1 VEVVE
6 FFERRRITAR
16 GVDVVEGTV
25 TAPITVT
32 LHDQRISVSQ
42 SAHGSVIVRAEALL
56 EGADSVT
63 CDGEFC
69 PFLVFETRSPES
81 VDNFIGEADELS
93 PRVAFIANAGIG
105 DATSR

>member
-63 CDGEFC
+63 YGGEFC
-69 PFLVFETRSPES
+69 AFWTDPFMSDPGYISFGWKLRP
-81 VDNFIGEADELS
+81 
-93 PRVAFIANAGIG
+93 
-105 DATSR
+105 